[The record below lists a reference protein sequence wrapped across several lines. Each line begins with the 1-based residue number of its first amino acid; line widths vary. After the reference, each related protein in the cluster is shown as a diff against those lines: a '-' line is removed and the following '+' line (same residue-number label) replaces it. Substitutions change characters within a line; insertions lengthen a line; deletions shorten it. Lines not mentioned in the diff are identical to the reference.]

1 MFSVWRP
8 LPARLRG
15 SPVWMLGLGFAA
27 VLVFGLAVGGAS
39 LDWQALWAGDL
50 TTRTIFWQLRVPR
63 VVMAALCGAGLAVAG
78 AMMQAMF
85 RNPLA
90 DPALIG
96 VSSGAALGAIGALV
110 LFGPTL
116 AAQAVWLP
124 LLPTAAFIGALA
136 CTGALLWFAR
146 QETVA
151 SLLLAGV
158 AFNALCGAAIG
169 ALTWLA
175 DDARLRN
182 ITFWLMGSFSNADWT
197 MTLAAAPFLVLP
209 MMVAPLLARP
219 LNALLL
225 GEIEAGYLGFA
236 VVRLKR
242 QLVLLAALAV
252 GAAVACAG
260 VIGFVGLLVPH
271 IARAL
276 AGPDHHRVLPVSALV
291 GAVLCVGAD
300 AVARSVVA
308 PAELPVGVLLSVIGA
323 PYFLWLLKTQGR

>member
-1 MFSVWRP
+1 MFSVWRARSAPPRSP
-8 LPARLRG
+8 LLL
-15 SPVWMLGLGFAA
+15 VLGLGLLS
-27 VLVFGLAVGGAS
+27 VLVLGLAVGGTA
-39 LDWQALWAGDL
+39 LDWHALWSGDV
-50 TTRTIFWQLRVPR
+50 TTTTIFWQLRAPR
-63 VVMAALCGAGLAVAG
+63 VAMAGLCGAALAVAG

-110 LFGPTL
+110 LLGPTL
-116 AAQAVWLP
+116 ATASVWLP
-124 LLPTAAFIGALA
+124 VLPLAAFAGALA

-158 AFNALCGAAIG
+158 AFNALSGAAIG

-182 ITFWLMGSFSNADWT
+182 ITFWLMGSFSSADWS
-197 MTLAAAPFLVLP
+197 MTLAAAPFLCLPVL
-209 MMVAPLLARP
+209 VAPALARP

-242 QLVLLAALAV
+242 WLVLLAALAV

-260 VIGFVGLLVPH
+260 VIGFIGLLVPH

-276 AGPDHHRVLPVSALV
+276 AGPDHHRVLPVSALL
-291 GAVLCVGAD
+291 GAVLAVGAD
-300 AVARSVVA
+300 AIARSIAA
-308 PAELPVGVLLSVIGA
+308 PAELPVGVLLSLLGA